1 MNLGAGEMGFIFY
14 GIFSPCDKDSSER
27 SRAQWPSC
35 ISERT
40 GSKWKKNSCKYG
52 NKLKHIC
59 SCVHHGS
66 ICDFL

>member
-35 ISERT
+35 ISKRT
-40 GSKWKKNSCKYG
+40 GSKWKKKIVANMVIS
-52 NKLKHIC
+52 
-59 SCVHHGS
+59 
-66 ICDFL
+66 